1 MNIRIERNT
10 FVEPTQSR
18 TDVVQGICDAIMI
31 DIKGQNYCEIELS
44 GRFPSMYYG
53 RYIGNAA
60 MKAHILRT
68 GRNLSGFEY
77 TKIRTCEMRL
87 AFRLLQEAGYYIY
100 EIAERWKYVVTT
112 RPFFCG
118 MKANYIDFRN
128 HID

>member
-18 TDVVQGICDAIMI
+18 ANVVQGICDSIMI
-31 DIKGQNYCEIELS
+31 DIKSQNYCEIELC
-44 GRFPSMYYG
+44 GKIPSLYYG
-53 RYIGNAA
+53 RYIGNGA
-60 MKAHILRT
+60 MKAHTLRA
-68 GRNLSGFEY
+68 GRDVSGFEY

-100 EIAERWKYVVTT
+100 EIAERWRYFVTT

-118 MKANYIDFRN
+118 MKAKYTDFNN

>member
-18 TDVVQGICDAIMI
+18 TNVVQGICDAIMI
-31 DIKGQNYCEIELS
+31 NIKGQNYCEIELF
-44 GRFPSMYYG
+44 GKIPSLYYG
-53 RYIGNAA
+53 RYIGNGKS
-60 MKAHILRT
+60 KAHILRT
-68 GRNLSGFEY
+68 DTDISSFEY

-100 EIAERWKYVVTT
+100 EMAEMWRYVVTT

-118 MKANYIDFRN
+118 MKANYIDFSN